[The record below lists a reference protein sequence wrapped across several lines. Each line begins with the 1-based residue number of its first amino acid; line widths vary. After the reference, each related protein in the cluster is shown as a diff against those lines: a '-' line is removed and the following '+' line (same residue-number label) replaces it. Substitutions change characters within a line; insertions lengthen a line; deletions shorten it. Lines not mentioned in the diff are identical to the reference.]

1 MYSPYHLASSS
12 LTGETATGL
21 DLAGGAAFFLEKR
34 ATGLKVEGFDA
45 PGAEVL
51 TALLTLRG
59 LPSISFT
66 PMEAAGV
73 DDAANEAIFRVLL
86 LLLLCVREMKW

>member
-1 MYSPYHLASSS
+1 M
-12 LTGETATGL
+12 
-21 DLAGGAAFFLEKR
+21 EKR

-59 LPSISFT
+59 LPSISLA

>member
-12 LTGETATGL
+12 LTGETAGL

-59 LPSISFT
+59 LPSISLT
-66 PMEAAGV
+66 PMEAAAV
-73 DDAANEAIFRVLL
+73 DDAANEAIFSVVAAAAAAASS
-86 LLLLCVREMKW
+86 C